1 MFLLPTVRTRKGPQC
16 YTCGGMRSRKAEPLD
31 GAKLLEYA
39 LRTLSRQAMS
49 IADLRTR
56 LCRRAAEPADVDA
69 VIERLKE
76 PGFLNDGRFAE
87 SYAAARLENQGFG
100 PMRVMQDLRR
110 KRVASEVA
118 QTAVNQTFEGT
129 DETVLARQYIERK
142 FRGKDLPVF
151 LAEAKN
157 LAAAYRRLRTAGFSS
172 SATVR
177 VLKQYAAAADQ
188 IEETDEA
195 AEE

>member
-1 MFLLPTVRTRKGPQC
+1 M
-16 YTCGGMRSRKAEPLD
+16 D